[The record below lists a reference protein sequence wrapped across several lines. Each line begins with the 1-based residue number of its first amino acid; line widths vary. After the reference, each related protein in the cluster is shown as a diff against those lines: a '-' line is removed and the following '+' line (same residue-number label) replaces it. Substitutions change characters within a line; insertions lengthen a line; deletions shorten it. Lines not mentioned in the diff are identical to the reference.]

1 MIDITAA
8 ENQSSINPEAAQ
20 MRARKVLRMV
30 HNERTA
36 GSIPMWE
43 KASTG
48 KQTIEEN
55 LSRAATGDTRASFQN
70 TLAYQDA
77 RGDASAVQNKEFGF
91 GDLVDMV
98 NPLHHIPVVGHLY
111 RHFTGDEIRP
121 ISNIIGGAV
130 YGGPIGAASGLINTI
145 SQEETGKDL
154 AGNALAFV
162 FDGETP
168 RYKSEAHKPE
178 AQLTASLQ
186 KIESGEI
193 TELPGSVL
201 SFADLGGGR
210 RMVSENMPVAG
221 GRTAG
226 TMVRKHIEM
235 MQNIASAPPLDLIA
249 PNVFPIL
256 EEDKKSLA

>member
-1 MIDITAA
+1 MIDIASA
-8 ENQSSINPEAAQ
+8 ENLSNNPEATQ
-20 MRARKVLRMV
+20 QRSRKVLRMV
-30 HNERTA
+30 RNERTA
-36 GSIPMWE
+36 GSIPVWE
-43 KASTG
+43 NASTG
-48 KQTIEEN
+48 KQKIEEN
-55 LSRAATGDTRASFQN
+55 LSRAATGGTRTEFQN

-77 RGDASAVQNKEFGF
+77 RGDINAAQNKEFGF

-121 ISNIIGGAV
+121 IGSIIGGAV

-168 RYKSEAHKPE
+168 ILKSTASKPE
-178 AQLTASLQ
+178 AQLTASIER
-186 KIESGEI
+186 IESGEI
-193 TELPGSVL
+193 SALPGSVL

-210 RMVSENMPVAG
+210 RIVSEKMPVAS

-226 TMVRKHIEM
+226 TMMMKHIEV
-235 MQNIASAPPLDLIA
+235 MQQSASAPPIDLIA
-249 PNVFPIL
+249 PDVFAARK
-256 EEDKKSLA
+256 EENKNLA